1 MQAKQCLFFK
11 ESDNCCDTAT
21 EEHIIQQGLAGTL
34 SSSKIVCANCNNF
47 FSQELDI
54 PLTNLYSYIIIRT
67 LSPLLSGKLKHRK
80 IKIESNPHAPIEY
93 KGGVASLS
101 KITKEY
107 SHDGKLKTI
116 HAPLSTPPGTLE
128 KIVNSEGV
136 KIKSSVSQ
144 PLTESFPDIN
154 ENICWDINNPT
165 LIRAI
170 LLDILELAYHVHVT
184 ESFPNI
190 AQHPD
195 LDELRLW
202 IRTGSLPNLFPPSSF
217 ASISDIIEPLFK
229 PSTFSHRFIICFD
242 YKSKK
247 LTLVAQFV
255 NTMPWVFVLEDVDL
269 HSCSIS
275 ILYQKALLGG
285 KDQLLNKNCSVL
297 KIKDIEWHKFCTTT
311 NHACE
316 FAKRK
321 WGQEY
326 INQLRRAYYERDLRH
341 DEVISGKL
349 AHYSN
354 NWHGDDATVNAIVG
368 LMENRYRDSPHIEKI
383 LSLAKKTAL
392 EKLINTF
399 PSDQKDLFIYRECL
413 KTVKSNFGYPTVLKD
428 N

>member
-1 MQAKQCLFFK
+1 M
-11 ESDNCCDTAT
+11 
-21 EEHIIQQGLAGTL
+21 
-34 SSSKIVCANCNNF
+34 
-47 FSQELDI
+47 
-54 PLTNLYSYIIIRT
+54 
-67 LSPLLSGKLKHRK
+67 LSGKVKHTK
-80 IKIESNPHAPIEY
+80 IKIESNSHAPIEY

-116 HAPLSTPPGTLE
+116 HAPHSTPSETLE

-136 KIKSSVSQ
+136 KIKSSISQ

-154 ENICWDINNPT
+154 ENICLDINPT

-170 LLDILELAYHVHVT
+170 LLDILELAYYVHVT

-195 LDELRLW
+195 LDKLRLW

-217 ASISDIIEPLFK
+217 APISDIITPLFK
-229 PSTFSHRFIICFD
+229 PSTFSHRFIVCFD

-247 LTLVAQFV
+247 LVLVAQFV

-275 ILYQKALLGG
+275 ILYQKDLLGG
-285 KDQLLNKNCSVL
+285 KDELLNKNCSVL

-311 NHACE
+311 NPACE

-392 EKLINTF
+392 EKLINMF
-399 PSDQKDLFIYRECL
+399 PSDQKGLFIYRECL
-413 KTVKSNFGYPTVLKD
+413 KTVKNNFGYPTVLKD

>member
-34 SSSKIVCANCNNF
+34 SSSKIVCENCNNF

-54 PLTNLYSYIIIRT
+54 HLTKFYEHIIART

-80 IKIESNPHAPIEY
+80 IKIESTSNAQVEY

-101 KITKEY
+101 KITKDY
-107 SHDGKLKTI
+107 SPDGKLKTI
-116 HAPLSTPPGTLE
+116 RAPLSTSRETLE

-136 KIKSSVSQ
+136 KIKSYKKEL
-144 PLTESFPDIN
+144 LTESFPDIN
-154 ENICWDINNPT
+154 ENNCWDINLT

-170 LLDILELAYHVHVT
+170 LLDILELAYYMHVT
-184 ESFPNI
+184 EIFPNI

-195 LDELRLW
+195 LDALRFW
-202 IRTGSLPNLFPPSSF
+202 IRTGRLPNLFPWSSF
-217 ASISDIIEPLFK
+217 ASISDLLEPLFK
-229 PSTFSHRFIICFD
+229 PSTFSHRFVVCFNH
-242 YKSKK
+242 KSKK
-247 LTLVAQFV
+247 LILVAQFV

-311 NHACE
+311 NLACE
-316 FAKRK
+316 FAIRK
-321 WGQEY
+321 WKQEY

-354 NWHGDDATVNAIVG
+354 SWHGDDATVNAIVG